1 MSKFLDLTGLGKL
14 VENLNTKFDEKVD
27 KVPGKGLST
36 NDFTDEYKQKIDSVS
51 DTVGTDTQ
59 AGLTKL
65 YGAEGQNTDGAM
77 TQKAVTDA
85 LAGKVDSTLV
95 GATSGIAELDE
106 TGKVPASQLPS
117 YVDDVVEGYFSENKF
132 YEEDSYETEI
142 TGESGKIYMDLTTNK
157 TYRWSGTA
165 FVEISQSLA
174 LGETSST
181 AYRGD
186 KGKIAYDHSQA
197 AHAPSDAEANQNA
210 FSNVKVGE
218 TTVAADAKTDTVTFV
233 AGTNVQITADASG
246 KSVTVSATDTKYNNA
261 TTSTAGLMSAADKTK
276 LDEIEAITE
285 EEIIAL
291 FTA

>member
-1 MSKFLDLTGLGKL
+1 
-14 VENLNTKFDEKVD
+14 
-27 KVPGKGLST
+27 
-36 NDFTDEYKQKIDSVS
+36 
-51 DTVGTDTQ
+51 
-59 AGLTKL
+59 
-65 YGAEGQNTDGAM
+65 
-77 TQKAVTDA
+77 
-85 LAGKVDSTLV
+85 
-95 GATSGIAELDE
+95 
-106 TGKVPASQLPS
+106 
-117 YVDDVVEGYFSENKF
+117 
-132 YEEDSYETEI
+132 
-142 TGESGKIYMDLTTNK
+142 MDLTTNK